1 MCKKK
6 IKAPNSGELPG
17 GPDFAFIA
25 KGADSPPGQGTGI
38 PQAAQYGQKKKKAPS
53 FLKKMV
59 NADKDSV
66 GEQRNKE
73 TKIIPCCTFSNR
85 LQTMLKPSDKLLT
98 DRAGPTALDYVQ
110 EVHAMLQAWCLAP
123 HIYTFP

>member
-1 MCKKK
+1 
-6 IKAPNSGELPG
+6 
-17 GPDFAFIA
+17 
-25 KGADSPPGQGTGI
+25 
-38 PQAAQYGQKKKKAPS
+38 
-53 FLKKMV
+53 MV

-98 DRAGPTALDYVQ
+98 DRAGPTALDYV
-110 EVHAMLQAWCLAP
+110 
-123 HIYTFP
+123 

>member
-1 MCKKK
+1 MLSLPRGQIHPLVRELGSHKLHS
-6 IKAPNSGELPG
+6 IAPSFL
-17 GPDFAFIA
+17 
-25 KGADSPPGQGTGI
+25 
-38 PQAAQYGQKKKKAPS
+38 KKAPS

-98 DRAGPTALDYVQ
+98 DRAGPTALDYV
-110 EVHAMLQAWCLAP
+110 
-123 HIYTFP
+123 